1 MSKLLDEFKAF
12 IVRGNVVDLA
22 VGIIIGV
29 AFNGV
34 VNSLVNDVIMPPIGM
49 ILGGVDF
56 SNIYINLS
64 GQEYDSLAAAQEAGA
79 ATINI
84 GVFINAVIN
93 FLIVALAVFFLV
105 RAVNKYIFKPQPAVP
120 ELPKPES
127 PQPDPQ
133 QQLVEQLSRLV
144 TVLES
149 QQRNQR

>member
-1 MSKLLDEFKAF
+1 MSQLLDEFKAF

-34 VNSLVNDVIMPPIGM
+34 VSSLVNDVIMPPIGM
-49 ILGGVDF
+49 ILGGVNF

-64 GQEYDSLAAAQEAGA
+64 GQEFDSLAAAQEAGA

-84 GVFINAVIN
+84 GLFINAVIN

-105 RAVNKYIFKPQPAVP
+105 RAVNNYIFKPKPAAP
-120 ELPKPES
+120 ELPK
-127 PQPDPQ
+127 PDPQ
-133 QQLVEQLSRLV
+133 QQLVEQLSRLA

-149 QQRNQR
+149 QQPNQK

>member
-1 MSKLLDEFKAF
+1 MSQLLDEFKAF

-34 VNSLVNDVIMPPIGM
+34 VSSLVNDVIMPPIGM

-64 GQEYDSLAAAQEAGA
+64 GQEFDSLAAAQEAGA

-84 GVFINAVIN
+84 GLFINAVIN

-105 RAVNKYIFKPQPAVP
+105 RAVNKYIFKPKPATP
-120 ELPKPES
+120 ELPK
-127 PQPDPQ
+127 PDPQ
-133 QQLVEQLSRLV
+133 QQLVEQLSRLA

-149 QQRNQR
+149 QQPNQK